1 MKVKAFKEY
10 DSTLQKVKNLM
21 EDSSKQVQGVFYT
34 NSYFSRR
41 YLARSHALVD
51 EINLVGEDSIK
62 MTVSARV
69 EPVGLLE
76 IEETLDTL
84 VEFEAGDIPG
94 FIPEGMFDGVNVEQ
108 QPLIPDVVTATKQL
122 YNLDILL
129 IMKEPKVTYQE
140 FKIAGVPF
148 TVVNIY
154 HTLGEDY
161 EQTVSLLFG
170 PVGNLYFFSNFY
182 NKTFSVRDSKI
193 ILDLIMGEN
202 ITGKVIK
209 GVKLESENGVSSY
222 VFPYEELIS
231 SYHNQEGDYIFGTGT
246 GYVKIPKGEIDSY
259 KMHLVS
265 QGISGGYQVI
275 LENNK
280 NKIRLYME

>member
-1 MKVKAFKEY
+1 MKLRAFKEY
-10 DSTLQKVKNLM
+10 DGTLQKVKNLL
-21 EDSSKQVQGVFYT
+21 EDSNKKVQGVFYT
-34 NSYFSRR
+34 NSFFSRR
-41 YLARSHALVD
+41 YLARSHALVED
-51 EINLVGEDSIK
+51 INLIGEDSIK
-62 MTVSARV
+62 LMVSTRV

-94 FIPEGMFDGVNVEQ
+94 FIPEALADGTNVEQ
-108 QPLIPDVVTATKQL
+108 QPIIPDVVSPTKQL
-122 YNLDILL
+122 YSVDILL
-129 IMKEPKVTYQE
+129 LMKEPRVTYQE
-140 FKIAGVPF
+140 FKVAGVPF
-148 TVVNIY
+148 TLVNL
-154 HTLGEDY
+154 HNTLGEEF

-193 ILDLIMGEN
+193 VLDMIMEEN

-222 VFPYEELIS
+222 VFPYEELLS
-231 SYHNQEGDYIFGTGT
+231 SYYSHDGDYIFGMGA
-246 GYVKIPKGEIDSY
+246 GYVKIPRDEIDSY

-280 NKIRLYME
+280 TKIRLYME

>member
-10 DSTLQKVKNLM
+10 EGTLQKVKNLVD
-21 EDSSKQVQGVFYT
+21 DSSKQVQGVFYT

-41 YLARSHALVD
+41 YLARAHALVED
-51 EINLVGEDSIK
+51 INLIGEDSIK
-62 MTVSARV
+62 LTVSARV
-69 EPVGLLE
+69 EPVGILE

-94 FIPEGMFDGVNVEQ
+94 FIPEAMADGINVEQ
-108 QPLIPDVVTATKQL
+108 QPIIPDVVTATKQL
-122 YNLDILL
+122 YSLDILL
-129 IMKEPKVTYQE
+129 LMKEPKVTYQE

-148 TVVNIY
+148 TLVNLH

-182 NKTFSVRDSKI
+182 SKTFSVRDSKI
-193 ILDLIMGEN
+193 ILDLIMDEN

-222 VFPYEELIS
+222 VFPYEELLS
-231 SYHNQEGDYIFGTGT
+231 SYYSQDGDYIFGMGA
-246 GYVKIPKGEIDSY
+246 GYVKIPKDEIDSY
-259 KMHLVS
+259 KMQLVS
-265 QGISGGYQVI
+265 QGISGSYQVI